1 MCPKWYKSQD
11 SLNRHYIIHTRKKP
25 YNCGICSKSF
35 AYKSHFIEHNMIHTG
50 EKNFVCKVCFRSFYL
65 LKRLRCH
72 EKVHSDEKSHETVH
86 LKDSQF
92 QQMEFHTQEQS
103 FSKDLST
110 SSCKV
115 TQIESSDGDNC
126 NIIEENIKA
135 GLNTQEKNVKDD
147 LNSQEDMKNEFNI
160 YQESIKIEFTS
171 DDVKDEDI
179 TLDVKPPLELIPG
192 DSQLIT
198 EIENET
204 ITWETYQEITNTG
217 DTYDK
222 TNGVQDLQTKQE
234 VDIGLDIKPFKLIP
248 GYEDEIISKDKEME
262 IATIDIFNERKHLT
276 GECSKN
282 FASNQINVRT
292 QENPLIESSEEMPL
306 WCKIYSD
313 SFRTEKDSK
322 AHQKTSHTQNEL
334 FSRDLSTSINH
345 FETVLIESFS
355 KDYSN
360 IHDSNIDEDVRDESN
375 IYEEHKKI
383 DSTIKNEADENIT
396 PDVKPLADFEIQQI
410 DEILHEQK
418 TQKITSTN
426 NCDDINHLKGECSK
440 NLDANRN
447 NYVQDLQSEE
457 KHFRSKDLST
467 NHSETVMI
475 VSSIEN
481 ELNTNGNDVKDD
493 LTICK
498 DDIKV
503 EFFDRDSG
511 DENLIQDVINPHLEL
526 IPGFNSQQITEI
538 DETVSEDKN
547 KKVHTEEMAFSEI
560 SEGIPFN
567 SKMYSDTFNT
577 GKKLK
582 TCENNIHTQENQ
594 FFKDLSTNHFE
605 AVLNKTSDEDE
616 YNFVDVKNDLNV
628 EDDFDIHEENI
639 KVDFTSR
646 DARDEDITLDIKPS
660 PVTIRGIE
668 LQQVVEVDIATVP
681 KEIEAVVT
689 TTNISNDANYLKK
702 ERSENLVA
710 ENNCVQL
717 EKTDE
722 VIKQFRCRKCSK
734 NFKSKELVQKHEKI
748 HSEIKPFHCKICS
761 KSFRTNSQLVIHKR
775 VHTEERP
782 FVCKICS
789 HSFKLMRNLR
799 RHKWI
804 HSAEKPFVCKFCSK
818 SFADKSY
825 LKDHERIHTEKR
837 FSCQF
842 CSKIF
847 HLWKTFK
854 VHVKT
859 HLEKGK
865 HSYCCEICNKSFFS
879 KESLKSHQKHFHR
892 SKKLFSTDLSTNQY
906 KPISIENSDEKYSSI
921 HEVVIE
927 DDLNIHEKD
936 VKDDLN
942 VQEVIKDDLKIHEEN
957 IKVEFISKD
966 AGDESVT
973 LDVKSSNH
981 LPGIEL
987 QKVAEVNIAT
997 LSKEIEAE
1005 VTSTNI
1011 CNDTNYLKK
1020 IYSENLVAE
1029 NDCVQPGKTDERGKP
1044 FHCRI
1049 CSKNFTRKDS
1059 LRRHEKIHSGTKPF
1073 HCKICSVSFRTNS
1086 QLVIHKRVHTG
1097 KDPLF
1102 VKSALALSNNKYI

>member
-1 MCPKWYKSQD
+1 MEFGVDGAEKKIDKYDFNSAFQTFIQKRNKPHLVDISLISGYELPRTIPTKKECSNNCVDEHNHVNHLQSDSREKPFQCSMCPKWYKSQD

-526 IPGFNSQQITEI
+526 IPG
-538 DETVSEDKN
+538 
-547 KKVHTEEMAFSEI
+547 
-560 SEGIPFN
+560 
-567 SKMYSDTFNT
+567 
-577 GKKLK
+577 
-582 TCENNIHTQENQ
+582 
-594 FFKDLSTNHFE
+594 
-605 AVLNKTSDEDE
+605 
-616 YNFVDVKNDLNV
+616 
-628 EDDFDIHEENI
+628 
-639 KVDFTSR
+639 
-646 DARDEDITLDIKPS
+646 
-660 PVTIRGIE
+660 IE